1 VGDFEKDT
9 RLTRVDEGE
18 LRFRGNISSDWKIW
32 GPNGGYLAA
41 IALRAAGHAAKISR
55 PASFSCHMLAM
66 PEFREVQLVVEVL
79 RSGRSAES
87 IRVAMYQ
94 GERRILEALVRTAL
108 EGSGIAHEASKM
120 PAVKPAAELPVAY
133 ELHGPFPF
141 WNNLEPR
148 TVWPQRLTRD

>member
-9 RLTRVDEGE
+9 RVTPLDERE